1 MIITGSQALIR
12 ALGPIRKPID
22 IDMFATEHEALR
34 FIRVQLGQGVKG
46 RDESQIEDNKLI
58 LFGDKGAIVEVE
70 LISDALNK
78 EIYDCMKHSSKDG
91 LHASLD
97 WLYFLK
103 MSHRYK
109 KDSKHFMK
117 TMLDIHTMRQ
127 AGAKF
132 PEVTYEL
139 FKRREK
145 ATYKNKLPSLNVVK
159 EDFFKKT
166 EDFYVY
172 DHDTIHEAVAVDE
185 VPAYTKY
192 MGSGA
197 QVMTSSEKFFS
208 ISERERLLG
217 VIEESYVLALE
228 RSLIPN
234 DFKPDPKK
242 AFDMALEKVSTS
254 ITGGWFREY
263 SWENYFKVQSMYNG
277 NYVDKFHAANK
288 AGKIKPFQ
296 R

>member
-12 ALGPIRKPID
+12 ALGPIRKPVD

-78 EIYDCMKHSSKDG
+78 EIHDCMRHSSKDG

-139 FKRREK
+139 FKRREE
-145 ATYKNKLPSLNVVK
+145 ATYKNKLPNLNVVK
-159 EDFFKKT
+159 DQFFKKT
-166 EDFYVY
+166 ETYNKW
-172 DHDTIHEAVAVDE
+172 DHDCLHVAVAIDE
-185 VPAYTKY
+185 VPAYTHYLKD
-192 MGSGA
+192 GSE
-197 QVMTSSEKFFS
+197 VMTCSKKFFELA
-208 ISERERLLG
+208 ERTRLLG
-217 VIEESYVLALE
+217 VLEESYVLSLE

-234 DFKPDPKK
+234 NFKPDPKK
-242 AFDMALEKVSTS
+242 AFDMALEKVATS
-254 ITGGWFREY
+254 ITGGYFREFAY
-263 SWENYFKVQSMYNG
+263 NSYFKVQSMYNG
-277 NYVDKFHAANK
+277 NYVDKFHAAMK

-296 R
+296 S